1 MSAVLP
7 LPAARALRQ
16 RAHWTDRVAHATL
29 LALVLAL
36 VAFLALPLAAILAKS
51 LQDADGA
58 FVGLANFASYVKTPA
73 LLQSFF
79 NSVWVSALVTLLT
92 VPLAFGFAYA
102 MTRSCI
108 PGKGVFRTIALI
120 PLLAPSLL
128 SALSLIYWFG
138 NQGIAKG
145 VVTAFGFE
153 NIYGAPGIVIA
164 ECFAVFPHALMILV
178 SALALAD
185 ARLYEA
191 ARGARHLAP
200 GASSSPS
207 PCPARSTA

>member
-1 MSAVLP
+1 M
-7 LPAARALRQ
+7 
-16 RAHWTDRVAHATL
+16 
-29 LALVLAL
+29 
-36 VAFLALPLAAILAKS
+36 
-51 LQDADGA
+51 
-58 FVGLANFASYVKTPA
+58 
-73 LLQSFF
+73 
-79 NSVWVSALVTLLT
+79 T

-178 SALALAD
+178 SALVARRRPALRGGA
-185 ARLYEA
+185 
-191 ARGARHLAP
+191 GARHLRPAQVLHHHAARREVRP
-200 GASSSPS
+200 DLGGAGRPS
-207 PCPARSTA
+207 PW